1 MWAGR
6 DADRLAAVERWTD
19 WPMLILAAAFL
30 PVFLLPRV
38 LVLSPAVLLSLEALG
53 WLLWAAF
60 ATELGLKTYL
70 APQRRRYLV
79 THWLDVLI
87 VVVPFLRPLRLL
99 RVLRLLPVAL
109 RLAVSLRMVLGTHGL
124 GYALG
129 IATAALFGIAGAVTL
144 VEADAPTASITDYPM
159 ALWWAITT
167 VTTVGY
173 GDTAPVTT
181 LGRLLGVLLMLV
193 GIGVFGIFTAAVAAF
208 FVEQRPQSP
217 L

>member
-6 DADRLAAVERWTD
+6 DADRLAVVERWTA

-109 RLAVSLRMVLGTHGL
+109 RLAVSLRTVLGTHGL

-144 VEADAPTASITDYPM
+144 VEADAPTASITDYP
-159 ALWWAITT
+159 
-167 VTTVGY
+167 G
-173 GDTAPVTT
+173 
-181 LGRLLGVLLMLV
+181 LV
-193 GIGVFGIFTAAVAAF
+193 
-208 FVEQRPQSP
+208 P
-217 L
+217 